1 MNPRIKALFDKISP
15 PRPAGLSRKGQSLVE
30 IAIAFPFMLM
40 LLSGMLEFGFMLNH
54 YIALT
59 DSTRETA
66 RVFSNFDPFNEDG
79 TDNITDFYA
88 NAAGYL
94 VANLEP
100 QFAEDTS
107 RRIVLDSARDDVVI
121 SVFSIHNNSVTRYP
135 DSLGGQYRWFGN
147 LDSRFSNEEIESR
160 LVANAPD
167 TGILL
172 VEVFYNYDQVLALP
186 WITAFLPD
194 PVTLHAY
201 TIMPLSAAEP
211 TPTPSP

>member
-1 MNPRIKALFDKISP
+1 MNLLKAFVQKWQSVPL
-15 PRPAGLSRKGQSLVE
+15 AGSSRRGQSLVE

-66 RVFSNFDPFNEDG
+66 RVFSNFSPFNEDG
-79 TDNITDFYA
+79 TDNVVGFYA

-94 VANLEP
+94 VDNLEP

-107 RRIVLDSARDDVVI
+107 RRITLDSARDDVVI
-121 SVFSIHNNSVTRYP
+121 SVFSIHNNAVIRFP
-135 DSLGGQYRWFGN
+135 DSLGGQYQWFGN

-160 LVANAPD
+160 LVAGAPD

-186 WITAFLPD
+186 WIQAFLPD

>member
-1 MNPRIKALFDKISP
+1 MNPRITAMFKKMFPA
-15 PRPAGLSRKGQSLVE
+15 RPAGLSRKGQSLVE
-30 IAIAFPFMLM
+30 IAIAFPFLLM

-94 VANLEP
+94 AANLEP

-107 RRIVLDSARDDVVI
+107 RRIILDSARDDVII
-121 SVFSIHNNSVTRYP
+121 SVFSIHNNTVTRFP
-135 DSLGGQYRWFGN
+135 ASLGGQYRWFGN
-147 LDSRFSNEEIESR
+147 LDSRFTNAEIESR